1 VYDNVTAGINVEGD
15 SPGATVANNLSVDN
29 AIGSPRTR
37 GNIRVDATSVAGTTV
52 DANLVSLSAPGV
64 MYTWGSTGYSSLA
77 AFRAATGQEAR
88 GIQADPRFVGAGAGD
103 FRLGAGSPAV
113 DSADS
118 GVSGQQASDA
128 DGRPRTDDPGVA
140 NTGTGPRPYDD
151 RGALERQDGS
161 PPPAN
166 QPPVAALDVAPSS
179 GAAPLTVTAN
189 ASGSSDP
196 DGTVV
201 AYRFDFGDGTAV
213 GPQPSPT
220 AGHTYTAAADRTVTV
235 TVTDDDGATDD
246 ATATVTVTTG
256 GGGGGGSGN
265 LVANPGFETNL
276 TGWST
281 AGVTRVAGG
290 HSGSW
295 AAQVANSSGSCT
307 LNDSPNWVG
316 STSAGTYTGSLWV
329 RADAAGAALRLR
341 FREYRNGTLV
351 SSATTTATLGTGW
364 QQVQVTYTVATAG
377 STLDFNAYVPS
388 PPAGTCFYA
397 DDAVVNGP

>member
-1 VYDNVTAGINVEGD
+1 
-15 SPGATVANNLSVDN
+15 
-29 AIGSPRTR
+29 
-37 GNIRVDATSVAGTTV
+37 
-52 DANLVSLSAPGV
+52 
-64 MYTWGSTGYSSLA
+64 
-77 AFRAATGQEAR
+77 
-88 GIQADPRFVGAGAGD
+88 
-103 FRLGAGSPAV
+103 
-113 DSADS
+113 
-118 GVSGQQASDA
+118 
-128 DGRPRTDDPGVA
+128 VA